1 MKDDVNVTELR
12 QNLPAYLA
20 RVRKGE
26 RLRVTSRGK
35 VIAELAPPAANKSES
50 EEARKRLRGSVLRFD
65 RPTDPVFEP
74 GEWEVNR

>member
-1 MKDDVNVTELR
+1 MKDVKVTELR

-35 VIAELAPPAANKSES
+35 VIAEIAPPAAADSDVQA
-50 EEARKRLRGSVLRFD
+50 ARARLRGSVLRFD
-65 RPTDPVFEP
+65 RPTEPVFDP
-74 GEWEVNR
+74 DEWDVNR

>member
-1 MKDDVNVTELR
+1 MSDVKVTELR

-35 VIAELAPPAANKSES
+35 VIAEIAPPKATDDEVKA
-50 EEARKRLRGSVLRFD
+50 ARKRLRGSLVRYD
-65 RPTDPVFEP
+65 RPTEPVFDP
-74 GEWEVNR
+74 SEWDINR

>member
-1 MKDDVNVTELR
+1 MKKDINVTELR

-35 VIAELAPPAANKSES
+35 VIAELTPPAASKSES

-65 RPTDPVFEP
+65 RPTDPVFDPE
-74 GEWEVNR
+74 EWEVNR